1 MVSDED
7 MYHGSPRLVGGVV
20 GVVVELHGV
29 GRKKPFVDL
38 CGNGSVGKKKRSF
51 LSLLTGITHMFRDAA
66 VVVVGG
72 FS

>member
-1 MVSDED
+1 MVWAEKN
-7 MYHGSPRLVGGVV
+7 PLW
-20 GVVVELHGV
+20 
-29 GRKKPFVDL
+29 DL